1 MTREDVSSLWRLADV
16 DGNGRVDLN
25 EFVALLRQVQ
35 LEVGS
40 VKMKDAERFY
50 CTSHEEITYIIYK

>member
-1 MTREDVSSLWRLADV
+1 MCASFGASHFQRRQDGQVTREDVSSLWRLADA

-35 LEVGS
+35 LEVS
-40 VKMKDAERFY
+40 
-50 CTSHEEITYIIYK
+50 